1 MILLKIKNKK
11 DFINSFLGSISNLND
26 MGILTVTADS
36 LTCILASAD
45 ATIVCKS
52 TINVECDMP
61 QDSITLNIP
70 DIKRLVRVLDILPD
84 QSIELKIESNNISY
98 NKGGYK
104 FKYHLLDDG
113 IIKQP
118 NLNMEKVNKLN
129 FDTTFKVKEQNL
141 STLFK
146 GSSFTSET
154 HKLYIF
160 QEEQD
165 KIIGELGD
173 KNRHNTDN
181 FVCELSNETEG
192 SMITKPLPL
201 NFESFRLIN
210 FNGCREMV
218 FKVNQEMG
226 VLTCSFKKGDTS
238 LIYIISALIN

>member
-1 MILLKIKNKK
+1 MISLKIKNKK
-11 DFINSFLGSISNLND
+11 DFINSFLNSISNLND

-52 TINVECDMP
+52 TISVECDIP
-61 QDSITLNIP
+61 QDSVTLNIP
-70 DIKRLVRVLDILPD
+70 DIKRLVRVLDILPE
-84 QSIELKIESNNISY
+84 QSIELKIDSNNISY

-118 NLNMEKVNKLN
+118 NLNMDKVNKLN

-141 STLFK
+141 TTLFK

-154 HKLYIF
+154 NKLYIY
-160 QEEQD
+160 QEEAD
-165 KIIGELGD
+165 KVIGELGD

-181 FVCELSNETEG
+181 FVCELSDDKEGETL
-192 SMITKPLPL
+192 TKPLPV

-210 FNGCREMV
+210 FNGCREIV

-226 VLTCSFKKGDTS
+226 VITCSFNKS
-238 LIYIISALIN
+238 RN